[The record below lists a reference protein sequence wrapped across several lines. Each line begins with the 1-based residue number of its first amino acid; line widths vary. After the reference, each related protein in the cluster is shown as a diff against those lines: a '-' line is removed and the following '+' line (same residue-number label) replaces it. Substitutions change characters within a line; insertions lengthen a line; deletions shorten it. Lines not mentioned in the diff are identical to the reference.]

1 MGFEPLGYQGL
12 ETGNRRYAKHAVKQ
26 NKIVFVFV
34 SAYETNDESH
44 GLHLMTHGDG
54 VKDVAFEV
62 EDIEAI
68 FKLAKERG
76 AEVVKELWEESDEFG
91 TVKFATIKTVSCLT
105 IKMFA
110 SVHYFLLLLVR
121 RYYSYICGSNKL

>member
-1 MGFEPLGYQGL
+1 MGFTPLGYQGL

-34 SAYETNDESH
+34 SAYTTDDEEH
-44 GLHLMTHGDG
+44 GHHIMKHGDG

-76 AEVVKELWEESDEFG
+76 AEVVKELWEETDEYG
-91 TVKFATIKTVSCLT
+91 TVKFATIKTVS
-105 IKMFA
+105 IKIKGIERR
-110 SVHYFLLLLVR
+110 VGILILYFFF
-121 RYYSYICGSNKL
+121 